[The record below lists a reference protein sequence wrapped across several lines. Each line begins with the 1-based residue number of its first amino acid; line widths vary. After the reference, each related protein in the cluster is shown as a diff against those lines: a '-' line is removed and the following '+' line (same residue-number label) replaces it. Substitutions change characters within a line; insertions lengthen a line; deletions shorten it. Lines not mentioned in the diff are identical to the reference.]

1 MTANLEGL
9 MRSLVLAGCVMAAA
23 LSTARAAD
31 VEANKELYRHYIE
44 DLWNKKDPAAPDRY
58 LAPDFVEHNTNLPPG
73 LDGRNGSSPSCLRHF
88 LITMPRFS
96 RWSPKCDR
104 VVARVQ
110 FTGTNDG
117 PYDGRP
123 PTHNK
128 LSFSTADFFRIA
140 NGKIAEH
147 WDVVNV
153 LPRMIAL
160 GQIQPPAPAPK
171 PPEDET
177 AKPR

>member
-1 MTANLEGL
+1 
-9 MRSLVLAGCVMAAA
+9 MRRLFEMATRWCSGRDRQQLLVARR
-23 LSTARAAD
+23 RAACLLT
-31 VEANKELYRHYIE
+31 AF
-44 DLWNKKDPAAPDRY
+44 PDY
-58 LAPDFVEHNTNLPPG
+58 HAEILEVVAEG
-73 LDGRNGSSPSCLRHF
+73 
-88 LITMPRFS
+88 
-96 RWSPKCDR
+96 DR

-117 PYDGRP
+117 PYEGRP

-128 LSFSTADFFRIA
+128 LSFSTADFFRIDC
-140 NGKIAEH
+140 GKIAEH

-160 GQIQPPAPAPK
+160 GQIQPPVSAPK
-171 PPEDET
+171 APENPT

>member
-1 MTANLEGL
+1 M
-9 MRSLVLAGCVMAAA
+9 MRSLVLMGLVMAST
-23 LSTARAAD
+23 LSRARAAD

-44 DLWNKKDPAAPDRY
+44 DTWNKKNPAAVDRY
-58 LAPDFVEHNTNLPPG
+58 LTPDYVEHNTNLPPG
-73 LDGRNGSSPSCLRHF
+73 VDGRK
-88 LITMPRFS
+88 RFMATVLAAF
-96 RWSPKCDR
+96 PDYHAEIQEVIAEGDR
-104 VVARVQ
+104 VVARVE

-128 LSFSTADFFRIA
+128 LRFSTADFFRIA
-140 NGKIAEH
+140 DGKIAEH

-160 GQIQPPAPAPK
+160 GLIQPPTSGPK
-171 PPEDET
+171 PAEDTT

>member
-1 MTANLEGL
+1 MEQE
-9 MRSLVLAGCVMAAA
+9 RSG
-23 LSTARAAD
+23 SARPVSGARLCRAQY
-31 VEANKELYRHYIE
+31 E
-44 DLWNKKDPAAPDRY
+44 PAARPRWAQRFVAIVLKAFPDY
-58 LAPDFVEHNTNLPPG
+58 HAEVLEVVAE
-73 LDGRNGSSPSCLRHF
+73 
-88 LITMPRFS
+88 
-96 RWSPKCDR
+96 CDR